1 MFITSVNPVMA
12 QALAEAILAALSL
25 RPSAAL
31 LATPTVHL
39 YTAGPSPITPQATP
53 GEFTEATFSGY
64 SAVSMGTLL
73 GPILLPGPDGYGVHV
88 ACDFLAT
95 PASPF
100 VPNTIVGYWVD
111 NGSTTYYY
119 GEAFPTPIGIA
130 VPTDFISLELIF
142 GQTCLPSVQ

>member
-1 MFITSVNPVMA
+1 MFITSATPVMA
-12 QALAEAILAALSL
+12 QPLAEALLAALSL

-53 GEFTEATFSGY
+53 AQFTEATFTGY
-64 SAVSMGTLL
+64 APVSMGTLL
-73 GPILLPGPDGYGVHV
+73 GPIALPGSDGYGVHV

-95 PASPF
+95 PSSSF
-100 VPNTIVGYWVD
+100 VTNNIVGYWVD

-119 GEAFPTPIGIA
+119 GEAFDTPIPIS
-130 VPTDFISLELIF
+130 VPTDFVSLELIF
-142 GQTCLPSVQ
+142 GQPVLLNVA